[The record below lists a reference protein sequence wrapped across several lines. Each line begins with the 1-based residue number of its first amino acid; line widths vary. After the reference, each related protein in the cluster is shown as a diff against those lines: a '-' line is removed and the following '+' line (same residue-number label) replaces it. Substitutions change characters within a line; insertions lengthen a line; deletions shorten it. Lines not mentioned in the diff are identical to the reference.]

1 MIGRLIFWREMIFLC
16 FSFIWDVETI
26 FLRIE
31 RTWVMP
37 RVTLLQTLVG
47 KKLEKRCCNY
57 QLKQAYTSKTF
68 HPETDSR
75 IKYSTFQLLHFS
87 LIRGSDNQMTKNVN
101 SIQLPSIHIMV
112 WISIIMIC
120 IFILPSTLSFMPTL
134 HYIYD

>member
-1 MIGRLIFWREMIFLC
+1 MSDASGNFTSDTC
-16 FSFIWDVETI
+16 
-26 FLRIE
+26 
-31 RTWVMP
+31 
-37 RVTLLQTLVG
+37 G

-57 QLKQAYTSKTF
+57 QLKQAYTSKAF

-87 LIRGSDNQMTKNVN
+87 LIQGSDNQMTENVN

-120 IFILPSTLSFMPTL
+120 IFRNLCVIES
-134 HYIYD
+134 I